1 MTQIEPLDGFAVNCK
16 SSGSLDMRFLT
27 TKRSF
32 SRQRSG
38 NGGVYA
44 CDF

>member
-1 MTQIEPLDGFAVNCK
+1 MPRIEPLDGLAVNCK
-16 SSGSLDMRFLT
+16 ASESLDMRFLT

-38 NGGVYA
+38 NGGV
-44 CDF
+44 F

>member
-1 MTQIEPLDGFAVNCK
+1 MPQIEPLDGLAVNCK